1 MLLLKFFYKTL
12 HDSRINTIYSVQ
24 SKIKIKIKNA
34 YNKTTLKLTNLNTLA
49 EVCKKLAGSTLL
61 LAEETVQTQS
71 RDAAKGQMKMH
82 N

>member
-34 YNKTTLKLTNLNTLA
+34 YNKTTLKLTNLNTLS

-61 LAEETVQTQS
+61 LAQS